1 MKVPKNLDYQMFLQ
15 RESDFYHEPTKHE
28 QNLYELIINGDV
40 EGILENKRRY
50 GHKGNEGKGI
60 LSKDALR
67 NQIYHTVIH
76 TALVTR
82 VCTNAGLPH
91 ETAYTLSDMY
101 IRQADVAQSVKEV
114 MELNDRMVVDFAS
127 HMKKLCY
134 LDSLSDVVRATINY
148 IIDHLHKKITTDEL
162 AKHVNLNRSYLS
174 VLFKKEVGRSIHE
187 YIKDKRMETAKNM
200 LRSSDY
206 SLTDIANILCFSSY
220 SHFSTCFKQTSGLT
234 PKEYREQN
242 RIVGGVLFK
251 LM

>member
-1 MKVPKNLDYQMFLQ
+1 MIKNLDYQVFLQ
-15 RESDFYHEPTKHE
+15 RESDFYHEPTQHE
-28 QNLYELIINGDV
+28 HNLYELIINGDV
-40 EGILENKRRY
+40 EGILENKRLY
-50 GHKGNEGKGI
+50 GHKGNDGKGI

-91 ETAYTLSDMY
+91 ETAFTLSDMY
-101 IRQADVAQSVKEV
+101 IRQADVAQSVKDV
-114 MELNDRMVVDFAS
+114 VELNDRMVLDFAS

-134 LDSLSDVVRATINY
+134 LDSLSPVIRTTINF

-200 LRSSDY
+200 LRSRIILLRILLILY
-206 SLTDIANILCFSSY
+206 ASL
-220 SHFSTCFKQTSGLT
+220 LT
-234 PKEYREQN
+234 AISVPPLN
-242 RIVGGVLFK
+242 RPLV
-251 LM
+251 